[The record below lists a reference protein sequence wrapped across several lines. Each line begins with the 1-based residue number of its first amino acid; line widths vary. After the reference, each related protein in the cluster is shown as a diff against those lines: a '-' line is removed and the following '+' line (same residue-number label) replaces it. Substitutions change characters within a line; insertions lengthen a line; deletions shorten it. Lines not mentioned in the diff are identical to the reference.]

1 MAARIVTSAILDD
14 LSRDPPWSSVGTAWR
29 LLTDGVMGG
38 VSTGRMTR
46 ETIAGR
52 PALRL
57 RGEVGLA
64 NNGGF
69 VQIFLD
75 LSPDGGVVDAS
86 RWGGIAIDLFGD
98 GEDYSVHLRTDAL
111 ARPWQS
117 YRQTV
122 KAPAGWETYRL
133 PFDRF
138 LPHRTDMALDTRRL
152 RRIGVVAIGRAF
164 APNLALGG
172 LRFMTASE
180 PSTETSA

>member
-69 VQIFLD
+69 VQIVLD

-86 RWGGIAIDLFGD
+86 RGGESRSISSAMARTIASICA
-98 GEDYSVHLRTDAL
+98 RTRSRDHGSL
-111 ARPWQS
+111 IAR
-117 YRQTV
+117 
-122 KAPAGWETYRL
+122 L
-133 PFDRF
+133 
-138 LPHRTDMALDTRRL
+138 
-152 RRIGVVAIGRAF
+152 
-164 APNLALGG
+164 
-172 LRFMTASE
+172 
-180 PSTETSA
+180 